1 MTSLLRPAFFL
12 DRDGVVI
19 KVRYLEGLDPADAVV
34 PRFVTISQVMILPG
48 VAAALRSIHEH
59 GFLAV
64 VVTNQGYV
72 GRGVVTQAELDAVHE
87 HINAELAGEGA
98 HIDRFYVCPHPAA
111 AECDCRKPKPGLFL
125 RAARE
130 LGIDLGRSVM
140 VGDRLSDIAAGRNAG
155 CRQSYLVREGGWGE
169 RTLAELAGTP
179 DFPVCADLAE
189 VAQQVFS
196 GR

>member
-1 MTSLLRPAFFL
+1 VTSPLRPAFFL

-19 KVRYLEGLDPADAVV
+19 KVRYLENLGPGDPIT
-34 PRFVTISQVMILPG
+34 PRFVTIPQVIILPG
-48 VAAALRSIHEH
+48 VAAALRKIREH
-59 GFLAV
+59 GWLAV

-72 GRGVVTQAELDAVHE
+72 GRGVVTQSELDAVHG
-87 HINAELAGEGA
+87 HINAELAKEGA
-98 HIDRFYVCPHPAA
+98 RIDRFYVCPHPAS
-111 AECDCRKPKPGLFL
+111 AECDCRKPKVGLFL

-155 CRQSYLVREGGWGE
+155 CRQSFLVRNGGWGE
-169 RTLAELAGTP
+169 RTLAELSSPP

-189 VAQQVFS
+189 VADTVF
-196 GR
+196 R